1 MTSPVS
7 VLSFRNELDE
17 KVLEWGWLYFNN
29 GWVSV
34 PKEILPGKYEVV
46 IHESTPH
53 ALTFAQSWNNIS
65 DYFCT
70 CGQSHRSVCRH
81 LAALLFYLEAGL
93 EKNN

>member
-46 IHESTPH
+46 IH
-53 ALTFAQSWNNIS
+53 
-65 DYFCT
+65 
-70 CGQSHRSVCRH
+70 
-81 LAALLFYLEAGL
+81 
-93 EKNN
+93 